1 MAPTGHLCLK
11 SQDLAISCFFLDQ
24 TATGANLKKLR
35 RALGSNQH
43 LLQGRKIEGL
53 VAFAFAKDTAG
64 ALKVAWP
71 GYALPAAQQ
80 ATRVRSRRPTA
91 DVDTCAA
98 AFWLWK
104 DRADEH
110 LDALAQYDLVV
121 VDEVS
126 QLDAEQ
132 FERIIQMW
140 EAANQRPV
148 FTGDFWQLPGV
159 GNSQATD
166 SPKWRMTFKVD
177 LHEMWRCKDE
187 KLRKKLQLLRAARP
201 TADQLEGYLPR
212 PQGLDSRG
220 RSQPGGN
227 CGRRRPRHLLPG
239 KAGVHKHHPQAARG
253 RTGSGGVALSQV
265 QRDADYLLGSLLNP
279 EHFTPAH

>member
-1 MAPTGHLCLK
+1 MASYGTGHLWLK

-35 RALGSNQH
+35 RALARPKNRGFGCFC
-43 LLQGRKIEGL
+43 LCEGYS
-53 VAFAFAKDTAG
+53 G

-98 AFWLWK
+98 AFWRWK

-110 LDALAQYDLVV
+110 LDVLAQYDLVA

-140 EAANQRPV
+140 EAANQARALSSPGTFGSCPV
-148 FTGDFWQLPGV
+148 
-159 GNSQATD
+159 SAT
-166 SPKWRMTFKVD
+166 
-177 LHEMWRCKDE
+177 
-187 KLRKKLQLLRAARP
+187 ARP
-201 TADQLEGYLPR
+201 LTADDI
-212 PQGLDSRG
+212 QGGL
-220 RSQPGGN
+220 
-227 CGRRRPRHLLPG
+227 
-239 KAGVHKHHPQAARG
+239 ARD
-253 RTGSGGVALSQV
+253 VALQ
-265 QRDADYLLGSLLNP
+265 G
-279 EHFTPAH
+279 